1 VQDQVTLFVAFLG
14 GTFSFLSP
22 CVLPLF
28 PSYLSFITGI
38 SVEEL
43 SANKSRTLKPIL
55 ENSLLF
61 IAGFSLVFIAMGASA
76 GFLGGSLFKY
86 RDIMQLFGGLLV
98 IFFGLYIMGAVKLN
112 FLGRYVQY
120 NMISRP
126 AGAFGSVLI
135 GAAFAFGWTPC
146 VGPILGSI
154 LALAASAG
162 QTDTGILLLSSYSLG
177 LALPFFLASL
187 AIQRFSFLLRR
198 FRRGLHIVHVGA
210 GALLV
215 IAGILLVTGYMT
227 ILNQYAIRLTPQW
240 LWSLL

>member
-1 VQDQVTLFVAFLG
+1 
-14 GTFSFLSP
+14 
-22 CVLPLF
+22 
-28 PSYLSFITGI
+28 
-38 SVEEL
+38 
-43 SANKSRTLKPIL
+43 
-55 ENSLLF
+55 
-61 IAGFSLVFIAMGASA
+61 MGASA

-86 RDIMQLFGGLLV
+86 RDMMQLLGGLLV

-112 FLGRYVQY
+112 FLGRYVQF

-154 LALAASAG
+154 LALAASTG

-187 AIQRFSFLLRR
+187 ALQRFSFLLRR

-215 IAGILLVTGYMT
+215 VAGILLVTGYMT

-240 LWSLL
+240 LWSKL